1 MASPIL
7 HAAPPAIMSQSQKS
21 STAIGYI
28 SALSSS
34 LIWGFSPIY
43 FKALSAVPPMEIL
56 MHRMVWSF
64 LLLLILLFVLRR
76 WKRWLALVGSGRT
89 MPIFIVTALLVAGN
103 WFVYIW
109 AVNNGFIVQASL
121 GYFVYPLVSVMLG
134 VVFLRERLHPAQ
146 TMAVLL
152 AGIGVTYLAFSHG
165 RIPWISLALAFSFS
179 IYALIRK
186 VAKADALE
194 GLAAETLLMFVPAI
208 LYLIYLSRHHCAVFL
223 STGWTTG
230 GLLIGTALITAVPL
244 LLFNIGG
251 KRLPLSSLSFL
262 QYIAPTCQ
270 FLIGVFVYREPF
282 STAQLITFILTW
294 LALLIF
300 TADSI
305 RQLRRLP
312 AP

>member
-1 MASPIL
+1 
-7 HAAPPAIMSQSQKS
+7 MSQSQKS
-21 STAIGYI
+21 RTTIGYI

-43 FKALSAVPPMEIL
+43 FKALSGVPPMEIL

-64 LLLLILLFVLRR
+64 LLLLILLLVLRR
-76 WKRWLALVGSGRT
+76 WQRWLALIGSRRT
-89 MPIFIVTALLVAGN
+89 MPIFIVTTFLVAGN

-121 GYFVYPLVSVMLG
+121 GYFIYPLVSVMLG
-134 VVFLRERLHPAQ
+134 VVFLRERLRPVQ

-152 AGIGVTYLAFSHG
+152 AGIGVTYLAVSHG

-194 GLAAETLLMFVPAI
+194 GLMAETLMMFVPAI
-208 LYLIYLSRHHCAVFL
+208 LYLVYLSRHHRAAFL
-223 STGWTTG
+223 STGWTTD

-262 QYIAPTCQ
+262 QYLAPTCQ

-282 STAQLITFILTW
+282 STAQQITFVLTW
-294 LALLIF
+294 LALVIF
-300 TADSI
+300 TADSL
-305 RQLRRLP
+305 RQLKRLQ
-312 AP
+312 AH

>member
-1 MASPIL
+1 
-7 HAAPPAIMSQSQKS
+7 MSQSQKS
-21 STAIGYI
+21 RTTIGYI

-43 FKALSAVPPMEIL
+43 FKALSGVPPMEIL

-64 LLLLILLFVLRR
+64 LLLLILLLVLRR
-76 WKRWLALVGSGRT
+76 WQRWLALIGSRRT
-89 MPIFIVTALLVAGN
+89 MPIFIVTTFLVAGN
-103 WFVYIW
+103 WFIYIW

-121 GYFVYPLVSVMLG
+121 GYFIYPLVSVMLG
-134 VVFLRERLHPAQ
+134 VVFLRERLRPVQ

-152 AGIGVTYLAFSHG
+152 AGIGVAYLAVSHG

-194 GLAAETLLMFVPAI
+194 GLMAETLMMFVPAI
-208 LYLIYLSRHHCAVFL
+208 LYLAYLSRHHRAAFL
-223 STGWTTG
+223 STGWTTD

-262 QYIAPTCQ
+262 QYLAPTCQ
-270 FLIGVFVYREPF
+270 FLIGVFVYGEPF
-282 STAQLITFILTW
+282 STAQQITFVLTW
-294 LALLIF
+294 LALVIF
-300 TADSI
+300 TVDS
-305 RQLRRLP
+305 LRHLKTLQ
-312 AP
+312 AH